1 MMDLRQAQE
10 RVGSLTRRYGAL
22 DGEAFLRP
30 LIEEEFPGGIALLS
44 SFGAESALLLH
55 MVASVRRDI
64 PVLFLDT
71 GKLFPETLAYRD
83 RLVGRLG
90 LTDLRVIT
98 PAADRLSET
107 DPAGTLWQHD
117 PEACCALRKV
127 EPLRSAAIGFTALI
141 SGRKRYHGAL
151 RAFLPRI
158 EAVDGIVKIDPI
170 ATWLHDRV
178 EREFTE
184 RALPPH
190 PLAEEGYLSIGCAP
204 CTERVRAGEDLRAGR
219 WSGIEKTECGIH
231 NGRRIAPTETNLAEV
246 VP

>member
-10 RVGSLTRRYGAL
+10 RVDVLTRRYGAL
-22 DGEAFLRP
+22 DGDAFLRP

-90 LTDLRVIT
+90 LTDFRVIT
-98 PAADRLSET
+98 PAPEQLSET
-107 DPAGTLWQHD
+107 DPSGSLWRHD
-117 PEACCALRKV
+117 PEACCVLRKV
-127 EPLRSAAIGFTALI
+127 EPLRSAAAGFTALI

-158 EAVDGIVKIDPI
+158 EAVDGVVKIDPI
-170 ATWLHDRV
+170 ATWSHDRV
-178 EREFTE
+178 EQEFAA

-204 CTERVRAGEDLRAGR
+204 CTERVRTGEDLRAGR

-231 NGRRIAPTETNLAEV
+231 NGRRIAPAEV
-246 VP
+246 AQ

>member
-10 RVGSLTRRYGAL
+10 RVDALTRRYGAL
-22 DGEAFLRP
+22 DGEMFLQP

-55 MVASVRRDI
+55 MVASVRRDV

-83 RLVGRLG
+83 RLARYLG

-107 DPAGTLWQHD
+107 DPAGSLWRHD

-127 EPLRSAAIGFTALI
+127 EPLRSAAAGFTALI

-158 EAVDGIVKIDPI
+158 ETVDGIIKIDPI
-170 ATWLHDRV
+170 ATWSRDRV
-178 EREFTE
+178 EREVTE
-184 RALPPH
+184 RALPRH

-231 NGRRIAPTETNLAEV
+231 NGRRILPAEV